1 MTADPSERRSP
12 VAWVRRVVGRVN
24 RWQPCMP
31 HLWFRWLEDVPFA
44 AACLVLAVTGRD
56 DAFRFT
62 MGCLL
67 AGSVLA
73 QARYAANRV
82 RRGQRP

>member
-1 MTADPSERRSP
+1 
-12 VAWVRRVVGRVN
+12 
-24 RWQPCMP
+24 MP
-31 HLWFRWLEDVPFA
+31 HLYVRWLGDVPFA
-44 AACLVLAVTGRD
+44 VAFLVFAVTGRD
-56 DAFRFT
+56 DTFRFT

-73 QARYAANRV
+73 QARWAAYRV